1 MLKMPDIK
9 IEMIDVSLDIENSAS
24 GIHHILEIIKSD
36 WKKDDIEIEV
46 IIIAMLHDMLSE

>member
-9 IEMIDVSLDIENSAS
+9 IEMIDVSLDIKNSAS